1 MVRSRQ
7 TYIVLAHISLWA
19 VLFICI
25 FLFRPHNPGMNEIPI
40 TGSQL
45 LVSGLTFMTVF
56 YLHAYWLMPGW
67 LFRKKITGY
76 VLSLAG
82 IWLAAA
88 ALPVLFYYVTTDL
101 LSGVQLLRAI
111 LRRMLPVQ
119 FFLMASACV
128 GAFRETLRLENNR
141 KEKETEHLRTELSF
155 LRGQVNPHFMLN
167 VLNSMVLLARRK
179 SDLLEPVLLE
189 LAGLMSYM
197 LYDTNNEKI
206 ALEDEIRYLRAYIDL
221 QLLRFGDDVTVQFN
235 KSGPLDNRYIEPML
249 LIPLVENA
257 FKHGIGL
264 VGQPEIGIDIR
275 ALEEDRLSM
284 TVRNKYNPLI
294 GSSGNGSLGALPA
307 GNRPPG
313 IGLKN
318 LRKRLELI
326 YPGQFELC
334 VGSNEHVDATLTENW
349 FIITL
354 NIPLQ

>member
-1 MVRSRQ
+1 M
-7 TYIVLAHISLWA
+7 AHISLWA
-19 VLFICI
+19 VLFICV

-40 TGSQL
+40 TGTQL
-45 LVSGLTFMTVF
+45 LVSGLTFMTIF
-56 YLHAYWLMPGW
+56 YLHTYWLMPSY
-67 LFRKKITGY
+67 LFRKKIGVY
-76 VLSLAG
+76 ALSLAG
-82 IWLAAA
+82 AWLAAA

-101 LSGVQLLRAI
+101 PSGVQLLRAI

-119 FFLMASACV
+119 FFIMASACV
-128 GAFRETLRLENNR
+128 GAFRETLRLEKNR

-189 LAGLMSYM
+189 LAGLISYM
-197 LYDTNNEKI
+197 VYNTNNEKI
-206 ALEDEIRYLRAYIDL
+206 SLEDEIRYLRAYIDL

-235 KSGPLDNRYIEPML
+235 TSGKLDNRYIEPML

-264 VGQPEIGIDIR
+264 VAQPEIGIDIR
-275 ALEEDRLSM
+275 AAAADRLSM
-284 TVRNKYNPLI
+284 TVRNRYNPLI
-294 GSSGNGSLGALPA
+294 GASGDYASGAHPS
-307 GNRPPG
+307 GNRPAG

-326 YPGQFELC
+326 YPGQFELTT
-334 VGSNEHVDATLTENW
+334 GNNERVDAILAENW
-349 FIITL
+349 FITTL

>member
-1 MVRSRQ
+1 MIRSRR
-7 TYIVLAHISLWA
+7 INIVVLAHISLWA
-19 VLFICI
+19 VLFICV

-45 LVSGLTFMTVF
+45 LVSGLSFMAVF

-67 LFRKKITGY
+67 LFRKKIAGY

-88 ALPVLFYYVTTDL
+88 ALPVLFYYVTTDMP
-101 LSGVQLLRAI
+101 SGVQLLRAI

-128 GAFRETLRLENNR
+128 GAFRETLRLEKNR

-189 LAGLMSYM
+189 LAGLISYM
-197 LYDTNNEKI
+197 LYNTNHEKI
-206 ALEDEIRYLRAYIDL
+206 PLEDEIRYLRAYIDL
-221 QLLRFGDDVTVQFN
+221 QLLRFGDDVTVQF
-235 KSGPLDNRYIEPML
+235 KTSGLLDNRYIEPML

-275 ALEEDRLSM
+275 SVAADRLSM

-294 GSSGNGSLGALPA
+294 GSTD
-307 GNRPPG
+307 NRPPG

-326 YPGQFELC
+326 YPGHFELNIVNNC
-334 VGSNEHVDATLTENW
+334 HVDTILAENW
-349 FIITL
+349 FLTTL

>member
-1 MVRSRQ
+1 MISTRRI
-7 TYIVLAHISLWA
+7 YIVLAHISLWA
-19 VLFICI
+19 VLFICVI
-25 FLFRPHNPGMNEIPI
+25 LFRPHNPGMNEIPI
-40 TGSQL
+40 TYTQL
-45 LVSGLTFMTVF
+45 LVSGLCFMAIF
-56 YLHAYWLMPGW
+56 YLHAYWLMPMY
-67 LFRKKITGY
+67 LFRKKIGVY
-76 VLSLAG
+76 ALSLAG
-82 IWLAAA
+82 VWVATA
-88 ALPVLFYYVTTDL
+88 ALPVLFFYLTNDQTSSIKL
-101 LSGVQLLRAI
+101 FPGI

-119 FFLMASACV
+119 FFVMASASL
-128 GAFRETLRLENNR
+128 GAFRETFRLEKNR

-189 LAGLMSYM
+189 LAGLISYM
-197 LYDTNNEKI
+197 VYNTNNEKI
-206 ALEDEIRYLRAYIDL
+206 SLEDEIRYLRAYIDL

-235 KSGPLDNRYIEPML
+235 TPGLLNNRYIEPML

-275 ALEEDRLSM
+275 SVEDDRLSM

-294 GSSGNGSLGALPA
+294 ASTD
-307 GNRPPG
+307 NRPPG

-326 YPGQFELC
+326 YPGQFELNI
-334 VGSNEHVDATLTENW
+334 GNNDHVDTILAENW
-349 FIITL
+349 FNITL

>member
-1 MVRSRQ
+1 MISRRI
-7 TYIVLAHISLWA
+7 YIVLAHISLWA
-19 VLFICI
+19 VLFTCV

-40 TGSQL
+40 TYTQL
-45 LVSGLTFMTVF
+45 LVSGLCFMAVF
-56 YLHAYWLMPGW
+56 YLHAYWLMPGY
-67 LFRKKITGY
+67 LFRKKIGVY
-76 VLSLAG
+76 ALSLAG
-82 IWLAAA
+82 AWVAAA
-88 ALPVLFYYVTTDL
+88 ALPVLFFYLMNDQMSSVKL
-101 LSGVQLLRAI
+101 LPGI

-206 ALEDEIRYLRAYIDL
+206 SLEDEIRYLRAYIDL

-235 KSGPLDNRYIEPML
+235 TPGLLDNRYIEPML

-275 ALEEDRLSM
+275 AVDEDRLSM
-284 TVRNKYNPLI
+284 MVRNKYNPLI
-294 GSSGNGSLGALPA
+294 GPTD
-307 GNRPPG
+307 NRPPG

-326 YPGQFELC
+326 YPGEFELNI
-334 VGSNEHVDATLTENW
+334 VNNQHVDATLAENW

>member
-1 MVRSRQ
+1 MIKSRRIY
-7 TYIVLAHISLWA
+7 TVLAHISLWA
-19 VLFICI
+19 VLFICV

-40 TGSQL
+40 TGTQL
-45 LVSGLTFMTVF
+45 LVSGLSFMAVF

-67 LFRKKITGY
+67 LFRKKIAGY
-76 VLSLAG
+76 VFSLAG
-82 IWLAAA
+82 IWLATA
-88 ALPVLFYYVTTDL
+88 ALPVLFYYITTDL
-101 LSGVQLLRAI
+101 PSGVQLLRVI

-119 FFLMASACV
+119 FFIMASACV
-128 GAFRETLRLENNR
+128 GAFRETLRLEKNR
-141 KEKETEHLRTELSF
+141 KEKETEHLRTELAF

-179 SDLLEPVLLE
+179 SDLLEPVLME

-197 LYDTNNEKI
+197 LYNTNNEKI
-206 ALEDEIRYLRAYIDL
+206 GLEDEIKYLQAYIDL

-235 KSGPLDNRYIEPML
+235 TSGMLDNRYIEPML

-275 ALEEDRLSM
+275 AEEGDRLSM

-294 GSSGNGSLGALPA
+294 GESD
-307 GNRPPG
+307 NRPTG

-326 YPGQFELC
+326 YPGQFELNT
-334 VGSNEHVDATLTENW
+334 GNNYHVDSALTENW
-349 FIITL
+349 FITTL